1 MNHHSTVSGDVL
13 ALVVLITGFVV
24 AALFRLIPF

>member
-1 MNHHSTVSGDVL
+1 MNHHPTVSGDVL
-13 ALVVLITGFVV
+13 ALNVLITGLVV